1 MQIFLCKSSRFSRL
15 PANALDSWPT
25 WCCPPRVW
33 CMPPHCPPIRCWPW
47 RSRWPSS
54 PCWAP
59 QASRPGPETVR
70 GTDVCPGS
78 CASRSTR
85 YRSER
90 RGSDWPS
97 PDLRVRDNY
106 KSVLLTKITF
116 NTIQTLIY
124 YKCGLMGHFRLWV
137 WQSETIQQL
146 IKKKF
151 VHNFSLTIF
160 YSYFYYFIV
169 CESTQ
174 KCLENY
180 YTFFVC
186 VCVIFSYVLLF

>member
-1 MQIFLCKSSRFSRL
+1 MKALSHIAILVLHLCKIERNFARTLDGNLANNTQEIIWLVNKSIIIITSINRAWEKSILSWWFFTFKTILFSRL

-33 CMPPHCPPIRCWPW
+33 CMPPHCPPRRCWPW
-47 RSRWPSS
+47 CSRWPSS

-59 QASRPGPETVR
+59 QASRPGPETVH

-78 CASRSTR
+78 CASRSTQ

-106 KSVLLTKITF
+106 SF
-116 NTIQTLIY
+116 PHQ
-124 YKCGLMGHFRLWV
+124 
-137 WQSETIQQL
+137 
-146 IKKKF
+146 
-151 VHNFSLTIF
+151 
-160 YSYFYYFIV
+160 
-169 CESTQ
+169 
-174 KCLENY
+174 NY
-180 YTFFVC
+180 
-186 VCVIFSYVLLF
+186 I